1 MAQKEMISRFSLIIK
16 KLRKQPATFSEI
28 ADYLNFE
35 SGLQGYDFNISK
47 RTFDRDR
54 HDIRSLFNIDI
65 AWDKH
70 RKVYFLD
77 MEDQPEAN
85 ERILEAFDTFNALNI
100 TDRLS
105 DYIHFENRKSMGT
118 ENLYGL
124 LHVIKNRMQIKF
136 QYQKFWEDKPTL
148 KSVEPYALKEFRNR
162 WYLVGTD
169 TKINELRIYALD
181 RLTDLAITKSKFVYP
196 SDFSVNAYF
205 ENCFGIIA
213 HDGQSPEEVVLSFT
227 PHQGK
232 YIKSLPLHH
241 SQQILIDNKNEFR
254 IRLHL
259 VVTFDF
265 VMEILSYGPEVKVI
279 EPLTLKN
286 EIQRKLQESLSHYK

>member
-1 MAQKEMISRFSLIIK
+1 MISRFSLILK
-16 KLRKQPATFSEI
+16 KLRKHPATFAEI
-28 ADYLNFE
+28 SDYLDFE
-35 SGLQGYDFNISK
+35 SNLQEYDFNISK

-54 HDIRSLFNIDI
+54 IAIRSLFNIDI
-65 AWDKH
+65 VWDKS

-77 MEDQPEAN
+77 MDDQPEIN

-105 DYIHFENRKSMGT
+105 DYIHFENRKSKGT

-124 LHVIKNRMQIKF
+124 LHAIKNRVQVTF
-136 QYQKFWEDKPTL
+136 QYQKFGEDQPAL

-162 WYLVGTD
+162 WYLPGKD
-169 TKINELRIYALD
+169 TKKKELRIYALD
-181 RLTDLAITKSKFVYP
+181 RLTELTITKARFVYP
-196 SDFSVNAYF
+196 ADLSIKDYF
-205 ENCFGIIA
+205 KNCFGIIA
-213 HDGQSPEEVVLSFT
+213 HDGQPPEVVVLSFT

-241 SQQILIDNKNEFR
+241 SQKILTDNKTELR
-254 IRLHL
+254 IQLQL

-265 VMEILSYGPEVKVI
+265 VMELLSYGPEVKVI
-279 EPLTLKN
+279 EPPSLKTELKN
-286 EIQRKLQESLSHYK
+286 KLQQSLSLYV

>member
-1 MAQKEMISRFSLIIK
+1 MAQKEMISRFNLIIK
-16 KLRKQPATFSEI
+16 KLRKHPATFDEI
-28 ADYLNFE
+28 SSYLDFE
-35 SGLQGYDFNISK
+35 SNLQGYDFNISK

-54 HDIRSLFNIDI
+54 NAIRSLFNIDI
-65 AWDKH
+65 VWDKQ

-77 MEDQPEAN
+77 MEDQPEVN

-124 LHVIKNRMQIKF
+124 LHAIKNRMQINF
-136 QYQKFWEDKPTL
+136 QYQKFWEDQSAL

-162 WYLVGTD
+162 WYLVGKD
-169 TKINELRIYALD
+169 TIINELRIYALD
-181 RLTDLAITKSKFVYP
+181 RLTDLTISKSKFTYP
-196 SDFSVNAYF
+196 SDFSVSDYF
-205 ENCFGIIA
+205 KNCFGIIA
-213 HDGQSPEEVVLSFT
+213 PDGQTPDKVVLSFS
-227 PHQGK
+227 PDQGK

-241 SQQILIDNKNEFR
+241 SQQILADNSNEFR
-254 IRLHL
+254 IRLNL

-265 VMEILSYGPEVKVI
+265 IMEILSYGPEVKVI
-279 EPLTLKN
+279 EPLTLKK
-286 EIQRKLQESLSHYK
+286 EVKEKLKKSLNQYT